1 MISIII
7 MLFSVVFVHILLT
20 YTKYGRFIY
29 AVGGNKIAARLSGI
43 PEKKYRIIAG
53 MIAAFFIALAGILA
67 ASRNQSAQINGT
79 NAYQMPALSA
89 VFIGRSVAG
98 QNKPNAFGT
107 LIGATLVGLLDNG
120 LIMMSVPYYSLN
132 AVKGIILAVALIS
145 TYSGAREE

>member
-1 MISIII
+1 MLISV
-7 MLFSVVFVHILLT
+7 FFVHILLR

-29 AVGGNKIAARLSGI
+29 AVGGNKTAARLSGI
-43 PEKKYRIIAG
+43 PTDKYRIVAG
-53 MIAAFFIALAGILA
+53 LISAFFIALAGILVV
-67 ASRNQSAQINGT
+67 SRNQSAQINGA

-107 LIGATLVGLLDNG
+107 LIGAVLVGILDNG

-132 AVKGIILAVALIS
+132 AIKGIVLAVALIS
-145 TYSGAREE
+145 AYSTVKED